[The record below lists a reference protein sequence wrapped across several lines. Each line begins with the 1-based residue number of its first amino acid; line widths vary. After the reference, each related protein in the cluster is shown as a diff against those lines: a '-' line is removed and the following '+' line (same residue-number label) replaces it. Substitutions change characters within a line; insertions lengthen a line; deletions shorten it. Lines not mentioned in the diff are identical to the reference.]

1 MSSGN
6 ASLSSRLAV
15 RPVYPLWTNR
25 RFVYG
30 VVQEDENLIGDADL
44 ELVIEGVMDD
54 IKVWCNA
61 QDVSYVTWT
70 NLNTVP
76 IAIKRATTYGT
87 VAALYSRRTNTFQSR
102 VIPSVQPVTITVKG
116 DAEKAMNHWENRYKE
131 MLELYMT
138 AEGGARLV
146 VSTADE
152 EPVFSMADI
161 PSGSDPRNVLS
172 WMEWVAEYG
181 YPDEVEEE

>member
-1 MSSGN
+1 MSGN
-6 ASLSSRLAV
+6 ASLSAKLAV

-25 RFVYG
+25 RLING
-30 VVQEDENLIGDADL
+30 VVEEDENLLGDPKL

-54 IKVWCNA
+54 IKVWCDA
-61 QDVSYVTWT
+61 QNITYTTWT
-70 NLNTVP
+70 DIDSIP

-116 DAEKAMNHWENRYKE
+116 DAEKAMEHWENRMKE
-131 MLELYMT
+131 MLELYMS
-138 AEGGARLV
+138 ASGGARLV

-161 PSGSDPRNVLS
+161 PSAGGSRDVQS
-172 WMEWVAEYG
+172 WMQWVAEHG